1 MIHPNPFADQV
12 QIQFNV
18 YKSEEVNLEV
28 WNTNGEL
35 MLKKNLGLIS
45 EGLNHAQFD
54 GSKLPSGFYVVK
66 LKGKNSSISESVVK
80 IN

>member
-1 MIHPNPFADQV
+1 MIHPNPFFNEV
-12 QIQFNV
+12 MIQFNV

-28 WNTNGEL
+28 WNTSGQL
-35 MLKKNLGLIS
+35 MFKKNLGPIS

-54 GSKLPSGFYVVK
+54 GSKLPPGFYVVR
-66 LKGKNSSISESVVK
+66 LKGKTSSISESVVK